1 MKLENGI
8 RVFIAGTWGSNEKYL
23 TTYRNDKTYGFIT
36 SNSLE
41 QLRGGIIDEI
51 KSVGLSPNETVYFS
65 PLCKVPRYK
74 IDEYTQS
81 NNLNLTKCYMFR
93 TAQKVILNRKHL
105 TKLLNVQTKEYFKI
119 PVKDLYEKGPGMYD
133 HRYNAGGRTEY
144 VKIPRDEFKYDYVLL
159 EIKSSYCII
168 DGLDC
173 SQYPVIKAFTC
184 DTQLESK
191 EYKFIAEL
199 FEAIKQ
205 YKFVIGE
212 DDSVLQQTN
221 KELIIDEDVYQSL
234 RSMLSS
240 SDYNNHN
247 VAKELIANS
256 NFKESEVYLLMLIH
270 EFQRSLIG
278 GAKTPNYQ
286 VFLNKYSDW
295 KLFAKRTDW
304 FNYGLKLIN
313 KYPNDRDKIKGFM
326 IARFNRA
333 AGTEVLTDMVFK
345 TK

>member
-1 MKLENGI
+1 MKLESG
-8 RVFIAGTWGSNEKYL
+8 VQVYSSSVWGTNETHL
-23 TTYRNDKTYGFIT
+23 TAYGGVHGFVT
-36 SNSLE
+36 DNSLQQFRE
-41 QLRGGIIDEI
+41 TIVDEV
-51 KSVGLSPNETVYFS
+51 KPVGLSPNETVYFS

-74 IDEYTQS
+74 IDEYIQS
-81 NNLNLTKCYMFR
+81 NKLNITKCYMFR
-93 TAQKVILNRKHL
+93 TAQKIVLNKKHL
-105 TKLLNVQTKEYFKI
+105 VKLLNVKTKSYWKI
-119 PVKDLYEKGPGMYD
+119 PVSDLYEKGPGVEKLQYIP
-133 HRYNAGGRTEY
+133 GGDSEY
-144 VKIPRDEFKYDYVLL
+144 IQVPRAQLNCEYVLL
-159 EIKSSYCII
+159 RTDSNYYFSQ
-168 DGLDC
+168 GFDC
-173 SQYPVIKAFTC
+173 SKYPVVNAYIC

-191 EYKFIAEL
+191 EYKFIAEM
-199 FEAIKQ
+199 FEAMKQ
-205 YKFVIGE
+205 YKFIIGE

-221 KELIIDEDVYQSL
+221 KELIIDEDIYQSL
-234 RSMLSS
+234 RDMLSS
-240 SDYNNHN
+240 KDYNNHN

-333 AGTEVLTDMVFK
+333 AGAEVLTDMTFK
-345 TK
+345 H

>member
-8 RVFIAGTWGSNEKYL
+8 IVFTAGTWGSHEKYL
-23 TTYRNDKTYGFIT
+23 TTYTNGKTCGFIT

-41 QLRGGIIDEI
+41 QLRDGIIDEI

-93 TAQKVILNRKHL
+93 TAQKVILNRTHL
-105 TKLLNVQTKEYFKI
+105 TKLLNVKTKEYFKI

-133 HRYNAGGRTEY
+133 CIFAGGRTEY
-144 VKIPRDEFKYDYVLL
+144 VKIPRDKFKYDYILL
-159 EIKSSYCII
+159 EIQSSYYII

-184 DTQLESK
+184 GTQLESK

-221 KELIIDEDVYQSL
+221 KELIIDGDIYQSL
-234 RSMLSS
+234 RNMLSS

-256 NFKESEVYLLMLIH
+256 NFKESEIYLLLLIH
-270 EFQRSLIG
+270 EFQGSLAG
-278 GAKTPNYQ
+278 GVKTPNYQ
-286 VFLNKYSDW
+286 VFMNKYSDW
-295 KLFAKRTDW
+295 KTYAKRVDW
-304 FNYGLKLIN
+304 FNYGLKLI
-313 KYPNDRDKIKGFM
+313 KKFPNDRSKIKEFM
-326 IARFNRA
+326 ITRFNKA
-333 AGTEVLTDMVFK
+333 AGAEVLTDMTFK
-345 TK
+345 